1 MTKQA
6 LPHYRN
12 FHVLYAGTF
21 IVTMGSQI
29 YSFIL
34 PLFIYEW
41 SQSAIAMSTMRVMDF
56 LPNVLLGMLAGAMVD
71 RINRRKMMKWTSML
85 QAALAS
91 ILVLSIWLD
100 ALHLWQLYLFGFLL
114 STLSYTFGN
123 AKHAIVPQLF
133 PREMLTDI
141 QARFSLLG
149 TVLSIIGPSIAGF
162 LIIWLAY
169 EWLFFIYVISLI
181 LLWLTVFLIDPVPS
195 PEWKTGQTLW
205 QDMKEGI
212 AELFGNQT
220 LLPPTLTILFTNFAT
235 SLVIGVLVFYAV
247 DGLGSS
253 PQEVGWMFSV
263 SAFGGIAGAKGLKML
278 RKKWKR
284 GAIFHAMLCVDALVL
299 CLFFFA
305 AHWWQLAILL
315 ACRTCT
321 TVIINIIYLAIRQE
335 STPNHLLG
343 RVAGTSSMFMKLV
356 LPLGLLLSGLW
367 AEHLPIP
374 CLFLISS
381 AVVAFLAI
389 YLAKGSFRSAA

>member
-1 MTKQA
+1 MKKQA
-6 LPHYRN
+6 LSRYRD
-12 FHVLYAGTF
+12 FRVLYAGTF

-56 LPNVLLGMLAGAMVD
+56 LPNVLLGMLAGTLVD
-71 RINRRKMMKWTSML
+71 RINRRKLMKWTSML
-85 QAALAS
+85 QAGLAL
-91 ILVLSIWLD
+91 ILILSIWLD

-162 LIIWLAY
+162 LSVWLAY
-169 EWLFFIYVISLI
+169 EWMLFIYVISLI

-195 PEWKTGQTLW
+195 PERKTGQTLW
-205 QDMKEGI
+205 QDMKEGM
-212 AELFGNQT
+212 AELFMNQA
-220 LLPPTLTILFTNFAT
+220 LLPPTLTILFSNLAT

-247 DGLGSS
+247 DVLGSS
-253 PQEVGWMFSV
+253 PQEVGWMLSV
-263 SAFGGIAGAKGLKML
+263 SAFGGIAGAKGLKVL
-278 RKKWKR
+278 CQKWTR

-299 CLFFFA
+299 GLLFFA
-305 AHWWQLAILL
+305 VHWWQLAILL

-374 CLFLISS
+374 YMFLISS
-381 AVVAFLAI
+381 AIVAFLSI
-389 YLAKGSFRSAA
+389 YLAKGSFRSTK